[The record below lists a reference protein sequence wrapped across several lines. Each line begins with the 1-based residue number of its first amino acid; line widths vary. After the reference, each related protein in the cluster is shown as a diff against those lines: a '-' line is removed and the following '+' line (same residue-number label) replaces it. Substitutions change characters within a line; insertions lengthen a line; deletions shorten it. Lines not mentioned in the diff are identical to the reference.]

1 MHREIGGVS
10 FVEGFLPEGIGRN
23 ESLER
28 IDQAVDWDK
37 LSRLV
42 NGIHSSSEGRKS
54 YPPLMMVRVMLL
66 QQWYGVSDPA
76 MEEAL
81 SDRLSFRR
89 FVGLGIQ
96 DESPDHS
103 TISRFRRS
111 LTERG
116 LGEELLEELNR
127 QLDGKGLMVKS
138 GTLMDATLVESQGS
152 RKSGSAEGTDKDA
165 AWTRKGSRSHY
176 GYKMHIGVDEG
187 SGLIRKAVL
196 TPANVNDTEVAD
208 ELILGDEL
216 AVYADRAYDT
226 HRRRQRLKS
235 MGIQDQI
242 MRRAN
247 KHHPEVAD
255 VEKLRNDLISRVRAR
270 VEKVFGTLKRSY
282 GYSRVRYIG
291 LERNAT
297 EMCFKC
303 MAYNLRRADRIVLNG
318 A

>member
-1 MHREIGGVS
+1 
-10 FVEGFLPEGIGRN
+10 
-23 ESLER
+23 
-28 IDQAVDWDK
+28 
-37 LSRLV
+37 
-42 NGIHSSSEGRKS
+42 
-54 YPPLMMVRVMLL
+54 
-66 QQWYGVSDPA
+66 
-76 MEEAL
+76 
-81 SDRLSFRR
+81 
-89 FVGLGIQ
+89 
-96 DESPDHS
+96 
-103 TISRFRRS
+103 
-111 LTERG
+111 
-116 LGEELLEELNR
+116 
-127 QLDGKGLMVKS
+127 MVKS

-152 RKSGSAEGTDKDA
+152 RKSGSGEGTDKDA

-208 ELILGDEL
+208 ELILGGEL

-226 HRRRQRLKS
+226 HRRRQRLKLKS

>member
-66 QQWYGVSDPA
+66 QQWYGASDPA

-255 VEKLRNDLISRVRAR
+255 VESAS
-270 VEKVFGTLKRSY
+270 EG
-282 GYSRVRYIG
+282 GEGVRYAEAVIR
-291 LERNAT
+291 LQS
-297 EMCFKC
+297 
-303 MAYNLRRADRIVLNG
+303 G
-318 A
+318 ALHRS